1 MGGGF
6 GYLGVCTLRGQRG
19 SRLEQSPRGEVVLEG
34 QRKGA
39 SMRWQ
44 DGEADEAWRWGK
56 VE

>member
-34 QRKGA
+34 QRKCA

-44 DGEADEAWRWGK
+44 DGEADRAWRWGK